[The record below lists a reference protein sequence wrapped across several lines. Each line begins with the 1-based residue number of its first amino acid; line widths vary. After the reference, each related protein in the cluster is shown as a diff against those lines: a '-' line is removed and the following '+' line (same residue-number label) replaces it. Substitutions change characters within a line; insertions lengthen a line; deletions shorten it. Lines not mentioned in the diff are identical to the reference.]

1 MGTFNH
7 KKRKKN
13 RFNDEISKISNQKLM
28 QVWDFFF
35 FFFFFIENWL
45 CIFQQHSSGN
55 VLHDVEV
62 IGVYKKIVHKRA
74 SNFEQIKSYS
84 IVSNKRSVHLFIY
97 RTIYVISFPDPNV
110 YLPLKF
116 IFPKKGIRYSYT
128 YSPHVYSFSNGY

>member
-62 IGVYKKIVHKRA
+62 IWCTKKIVHIQA
-74 SNFEQIKSYS
+74 SNRADLE
-84 IVSNKRSVHLFIY
+84 LFY
-97 RTIYVISFPDPNV
+97 N
-110 YLPLKF
+110 L
-116 IFPKKGIRYSYT
+116 
-128 YSPHVYSFSNGY
+128 